1 MKKILFIIILIV
13 LSNCNLNK
21 VNKTHGSLNLE
32 KKQSK
37 LQINISNKNDIIAL
51 LGPPSTKSQFDN
63 NKWFY
68 IERKVTNTSITT
80 LGREKLIKNN
90 VLVLEINESGLLAN
104 KEFLNMDKMVEL
116 QFSENTTDVNY
127 KNKNFFYN
135 FFNSIRQKINE
146 PVKKAISR
154 NRKN

>member
-13 LSNCNLNK
+13 LSNSSLSK

-37 LQINISNKNDIIAL
+37 LQINISNKNDIITL

-80 LGREKLIKNN
+80 FGREKLIKNN
-90 VLVLEINESGLLAN
+90 VLVLKINESGLLAS
-104 KEFLNMDKMVEL
+104 KKFLNMDKMEEL
-116 QFSENTTDVNY
+116 KFTENSTDINY
-127 KNKNFFYN
+127 QNKNFLYN

-146 PVKKAISR
+146 PVKKAIA
-154 NRKN
+154 KNKKN

>member
-37 LQINISNKNDIIAL
+37 LQINISNKNDIIEL

-63 NKWFY
+63 NKWYY

-90 VLVLEINESGLLAN
+90 ILVLEISESGLLAK
-104 KEFLNMDKMVEL
+104 KEFLNMDKMEEL
-116 QFSENTTDVNY
+116 QFSENMTEVDY
-127 KNKNFFYN
+127 KNKNFLYS

-146 PVKKAISR
+146 PVKKAIA
-154 NRKN
+154 KNKKN

>member
-37 LQINISNKNDIIAL
+37 LQINISNKNDIIEL

-63 NKWFY
+63 NKWYY

-90 VLVLEINESGLLAN
+90 ILVLEISESGLLAK
-104 KEFLNMDKMVEL
+104 KEFLNMDKMEEL
-116 QFSENTTDVNY
+116 QFSENMTEVDY
-127 KNKNFFYN
+127 KNKNFLYN

-146 PVKKAISR
+146 PVKKAIA
-154 NRKN
+154 KNKKN

>member
-1 MKKILFIIILIV
+1 M
-13 LSNCNLNK
+13 
-21 VNKTHGSLNLE
+21 
-32 KKQSK
+32 
-37 LQINISNKNDIIAL
+37 
-51 LGPPSTKSQFDN
+51 GPPSTKSQFDN